1 MELNIDPNFSVF
13 EIARRV
19 RSETTVL
26 NHRRTMN
33 IVSYEIENATLYGDA
48 RNRIFAGFQRMSR
61 FLPQMER
68 YRKIAARAE
77 SVYVFGVPDV
87 EVPAI
92 ENITY
97 IPLQASDQL
106 AREWFLVSLGGNYAS
121 ALVTEEKT
129 HIDDRDSDRLF
140 QGIWSHDYDL
150 VLILEEWLRNSINV
164 DVLMEAT
171 LGIFYEERSLSIV
184 RKTIEKFE
192 ARMEKK
198 LRLPEDMTVRQ
209 ELDALMRTM
218 LKPYVFQH
226 SAN

>member
-33 IVSYEIENATLYGDA
+33 IVSYEIENVTLHGEA

-68 YRKIAARAE
+68 YRKMAAHAE

-97 IPLQASDQL
+97 IPLASTDQL

-140 QGIWSHDYDL
+140 RGIWSHDYDL

-171 LGIFYEERSLSIV
+171 LGIFYKERSLSIV
-184 RKTIEKFE
+184 RNTIEKFE